1 MTMGSRNTS
10 VRSVA
15 YHEKA
20 SQYQKYITL
29 SAVFLII
36 TSTILVFTA
45 AILMKFYH
53 MTKLGFWSITF
64 EMVPYYM
71 IVLGIFTFISGLY
84 GAFVAPLG
92 GKRHKAALIVYAIL
106 MVIAFLAQL
115 GSIFTALEV
124 RSNVENNKGDSG
136 MQKEFKLYTTDSGI
150 KANWDD
156 LQRDLHCC
164 GGDGYGDG
172 YQDWIGNLGTGN
184 ENDVPDSCCQTQSEG
199 CGRNVGSGSTDS
211 IRSRIFVDGCMEII
225 KDKLE
230 DDVVPMMVV
239 YACIGVVLAIVELIS
254 CVLSCAYVAQLNR
267 RTSRTDAGLW
277 RYADANAH
285 TYPDETDRAPS
296 ALAGERSSL
305 HDTVV

>member
-1 MTMGSRNTS
+1 MGSRNTS

-15 YHEKA
+15 YIEKA

-36 TSTILVFTA
+36 TSTILIFTA

-53 MTKLGFWSITF
+53 LTTLGFWSTYF
-64 EMVPYYM
+64 EMVPYFM
-71 IVLGIFTFISGLY
+71 IILGLLTFIGGLF

-92 GKRHKAALIVYAIL
+92 NKAALIVYAIV
-106 MVIAFLAQL
+106 MVIAFLGQL

-124 RSNVENNKGDSG
+124 RSNIENNKGESG
-136 MQKEFKLYTTDSGI
+136 IQKEFPLYEESSSV
-150 KANWDD
+150 KSKWDA

-164 GGDGYGDG
+164 GGYRYGEGYLSWQGHIGQDG
-172 YQDWIGNLGTGN
+172 T
-184 ENDVPDSCCQTQSEG
+184 DVPDSCCQEFSDG
-199 CGRNVGSGSTDS
+199 CGSKVIGGNIEVVR
-211 IRSRIFVDGCMEII
+211 RRIFVDGCMEII
-225 KDKLE
+225 EDKLE

-239 YACIGVVLAIVELIS
+239 YACVGVILAIVELVS
-254 CVLSCAYVAQLNR
+254 VVLACAYVAQINR
-267 RTSRTDAGLW
+267 RTSKMSGGLW

-285 TYPDETDRAPS
+285 TYPPDETDRNGERAPS

-305 HDTVV
+305 RDTVV

>member
-1 MTMGSRNTS
+1 MGSRNTS

-45 AILMKFYH
+45 AILIKFYH
-53 MTKLGFWSITF
+53 LTKLGFWSITF

-71 IVLGIFTFISGLY
+71 MVLGIFTFISGLY

-92 GKRHKAALIVYAIL
+92 NKAALIVYAIL

-124 RSNVENNKGDSG
+124 RSNVENNQGVSG
-136 MQKEFKLYTTDSGI
+136 LHNEFKLYTKDSGI
-150 KANWDD
+150 KAKWDE

-164 GGDGYGDG
+164 GGRNKVDGYT
-172 YQDWIGNLGTGN
+172 DWSGTF
-184 ENDVPDSCCQTQSEG
+184 ENDKDVPDSCCWEQSDG
-199 CGRNVGSGSTDS
+199 CGRDVMSQSTDT
-211 IRSRIFVDGCMEII
+211 IRDRIFVDGCMPII
-225 KDKLE
+225 EDKLE
-230 DDVVPMMVV
+230 HDVVPMMVA
-239 YACIGVVLAIVELIS
+239 YACIGVILAIVELIS

-296 ALAGERSSL
+296 VGERSSL
-305 HDTVV
+305 RDTVV